1 MLNSFSFYRAL
12 ASEMDSSILSI
23 VEVVFSNSKL
33 SDDDIQALEEFLRK
47 QDTIDSLGVQ
57 PQRITFYIWSK
68 QVTDYKIIEGF
79 KGKLESLGYHDFIIS
94 AKEYKETA
102 RREFKGE

>member
-1 MLNSFSFYRAL
+1 MDYGVL
-12 ASEMDSSILSI
+12 AI
-23 VEVVFSNSKL
+23 VEVVFNQSKL
-33 SDDDIQALEEFLRK
+33 GDNDIQVLEELLRE

-57 PQRITFYIWSK
+57 PQRVTFYIWGN
-68 QVTDYKIIEGF
+68 QVVDYKILDGF

-102 RREFKGE
+102 RREFRGE